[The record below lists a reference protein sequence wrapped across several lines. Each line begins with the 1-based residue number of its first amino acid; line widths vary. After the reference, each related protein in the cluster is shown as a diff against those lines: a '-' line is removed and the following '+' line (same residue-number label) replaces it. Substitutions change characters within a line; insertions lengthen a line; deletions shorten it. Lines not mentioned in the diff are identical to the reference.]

1 MSIRFACFAGLIAL
15 AGCQTERAYEGP
27 DRVSGDQAL
36 IVGAPQITS
45 GVPIKAVIRKVDARV
60 LRFGYSRV
68 AVLPG
73 RHEVLVDCVMAS
85 HAVVRFP
92 LVIEAEA
99 GRQYVLRAVST
110 PGNRTCADVKVDE
123 R

>member
-1 MSIRFACFAGLIAL
+1 MNGKILLMGILAGL
-15 AGCQTERAYEGP
+15 AGCGTERAYEGP
-27 DRVSGDQAL
+27 EKPMAEAAL
-36 IVGAPQITS
+36 IVGAPQMTS
-45 GVPIKAVIRKVDARV
+45 GVPIKAVIRKVDNRV
-60 LRFGYSRV
+60 PKFGMSTM

-73 RHEVLVDCVMAS
+73 RHEVLVDCVMAN
-85 HAVVRFP
+85 HATVRFP

-99 GRQYVLRAVST
+99 GRQYVLRAEST